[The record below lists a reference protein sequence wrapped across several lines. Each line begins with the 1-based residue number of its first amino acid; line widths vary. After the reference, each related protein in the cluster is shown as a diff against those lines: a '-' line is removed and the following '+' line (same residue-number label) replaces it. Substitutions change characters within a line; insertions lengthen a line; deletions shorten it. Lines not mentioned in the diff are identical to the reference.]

1 VTPEKDPKFEA
12 LLEYLQRARGFDFSA
27 YKRSSLMRR
36 VEKRMQLIK
45 LADFEGYMDYLEV
58 HPEEFAHLF
67 DTILI
72 NVTSFF
78 RDKPAWDRLA
88 DEILPRLL
96 AGKPPNDPVRVWSA
110 GCASGEEA
118 YTLAILLAEA
128 LGEDAFQRRVKIYA
142 SDVDEQALAQAR
154 AASYTPAQLE
164 AVPEPLRGKYFT
176 ANGERCVFR
185 TDLRRSIIFGRHDL
199 VQDAP
204 ISRLDLLVCRNT
216 LMYLNS
222 ETQAKI
228 LARFHFA
235 LSDSGFLFLG
245 KAEMLL
251 THTNL
256 FVPVDLRSRIFAKT
270 ARANPRDRLL
280 LMAQGGETEAVNQ
293 LARHVRLREEAF
305 IASPVAQL
313 VVDLSG
319 AVVLI
324 NDRMRSLF
332 NLDSRDVGRP
342 LQDLEISYRPLE
354 LRSLV
359 DQARIERRA
368 VTVPNV
374 DRRLATGEPQYF
386 DVVIVPLLHNGDN
399 PLGIAISF
407 SDVTRYHQLQADL
420 QRSNQE
426 LETANEELQS
436 AHEELETT
444 NEELQSTNEELE
456 TTNEELQS
464 TNEELETMNEELQ
477 STNEELETI
486 NAELRDR
493 TTALDSANLFLHAI
507 LTSLRTGVVVVDR
520 QLNVMIWNY
529 RAEDLWGLRSDEVLG
544 KSLLHMDI
552 GLAVRQLEAPI
563 RRLLHGEAKDG
574 ELVLD
579 AHDRRGR
586 QIRCRITCTPL
597 GGDRDGGIPG
607 VVLLMSDQEPS
618 GAEHSSGDSKG
629 SGS

>member
-1 VTPEKDPKFEA
+1 VSLDKDPSFEA
-12 LLEYLQRARGFDFSA
+12 LLEHLRGSRGFDFSA

-36 VEKRMQLIK
+36 VEKRMQVIK
-45 LADFEGYMDYLEV
+45 IANFESYLDYLEV
-58 HPEEFAHLF
+58 HPEEFGHLF

-78 RDKPAWDRLA
+78 RDKVAWDRLA
-88 DEILPRLL
+88 SDLLPRLL
-96 AGKPPNDPVRVWSA
+96 AAKAPNDPIRVWSA

-118 YTLAILLAEA
+118 YSLAILLAE
-128 LGEDAFQRRVKIYA
+128 EAFQRRVKIYA
-142 SDVDEQALAQAR
+142 SDVDEHALVQAR

-185 TDLRRSIIFGRHDL
+185 TDLRRAVIFGRHDL

-204 ISRLDLLVCRNT
+204 ISRLDLLACRNT
-216 LMYLNS
+216 LMYLNA

-235 LSDSGFLFLG
+235 LNDSGFLFLG

-251 THTNL
+251 THANL
-256 FVPVDLRSRIFAKT
+256 FVPVDLRTRIFAKT
-270 ARANPRDRLL
+270 GRANARDRLL
-280 LMAQGGETEAVNQ
+280 LMAQGGETEAGNQ

-305 IASPVAQL
+305 NAAPLAQL

-332 NLDSRDVGRP
+332 NLDARDVGRP

-359 DQARIERRA
+359 DQARAERRA
-368 VTVPNV
+368 VTAANV
-374 DRRLATGEPQYF
+374 ERHPASGEPQFF
-386 DVVIVPLLHNGDN
+386 DVTVVPLLHNGEG
-399 PLGIAISF
+399 PLGIAIAF
-407 SDVTRYHQLQADL
+407 SDVSRYQQLQADL

-436 AHEELETT
+436 AQEELETT

-493 TTALDSANLFLHAI
+493 TTALDSANLFLHSI
-507 LTSLRTGVVVVDR
+507 LGSIRTGVVVDR
-520 QLNVMIWNY
+520 QLNVLIWNY
-529 RAEDLWGLRSDEVLG
+529 RAEDLWGLRADEVIG
-544 KSLLHMDI
+544 KSLLGLDI
-552 GLAVRQLEAPI
+552 GLGVRQLDQPI
-563 RRLLHGEAKDG
+563 RRRLHGENAD
-574 ELVLD
+574 EEVVLD
-579 AHDRRGR
+579 AHNRRGR
-586 QIRCRITCTPL
+586 SIRCRITGTPL
-597 GGDRDGGIPG
+597 GSDRDGGVPG
-607 VVLLMSDQEPS
+607 VVLLMSDDEQSNAEPS
-618 GAEHSSGDSKG
+618 SSDGQK

>member
-1 VTPEKDPKFEA
+1 VTPEKDKNSPFEA
-12 LLEYLQRARGFDFSA
+12 LLEHLRRSRGFDFSA
-27 YKRSSLMRR
+27 YKRASLMRR
-36 VEKRMQLIK
+36 VEKQMQVVKI
-45 LADFEGYMDYLEV
+45 ADFEGYLDYLEV
-58 HPEEFAHLF
+58 HPEEFGHLF

-78 RDKPAWDRLA
+78 RDKAAWDRLA
-88 DEILPRLL
+88 DDVLPRLL
-96 AGKPPNDPVRVWSA
+96 AAKPPEEPIRVWSA

-118 YTLAILLAEA
+118 YSLAILLAEA
-128 LGEDAFQRRVKIYA
+128 LGDEAFLRRVKIYA
-142 SDVDEQALAQAR
+142 SDVDEHALAQAR
-154 AASYTPAQLE
+154 AATYTSAQLE
-164 AVPEPLRGKYFT
+164 AVPEPLRTRYFT
-176 ANGERCVFR
+176 ASGERCVFR
-185 TDLRRSIIFGRHDL
+185 ADLRRAVIFGRHDL

-216 LMYLNS
+216 LMYLNA
-222 ETQAKI
+222 ETQTKI

-251 THTNL
+251 THANL
-256 FVPVDLRSRIFAKT
+256 FVPVDLRTRIFAKA
-270 ARANPRDRLL
+270 ARTSPRDRLL

-305 IASPVAQL
+305 NAAPVAQL

-319 AVVLI
+319 TVVLI

-359 DQARIERRA
+359 DQARAERRA
-368 VTVPNV
+368 VTAPNV
-374 DRRLATGEPQYF
+374 ERRPPSGEPQYF
-386 DVVIVPLLHNGDN
+386 DVIVVPLLHNGES
-399 PLGIAISF
+399 PLGMAIAF
-407 SDVTRYHQLQADL
+407 SDVSHYRQLQADL

-456 TTNEELQS
+456 T
-464 TNEELETMNEELQ
+464 MNEELQ

-486 NAELRDR
+486 NTELRDR
-493 TTALDSANLFLHAI
+493 TNALDSANLFLHAI
-507 LTSLRTGVVVVDR
+507 LSSLRTAVVVVDR
-520 QLNVMIWNY
+520 QLHVLIWNY
-529 RAEDLWGLRSDEVLG
+529 RAEDLWGLRDDEVNG
-544 KSLLHMDI
+544 KSLLNLDI
-552 GLAVRQLEAPI
+552 GLPVRQLEGPV
-563 RRLLHGEAKDG
+563 RRLLHGESKD
-574 ELVLD
+574 ERIELD
-579 AHDRRGR
+579 ARNRRGR
-586 QIRCRITCTPL
+586 SIHCRITCTPL
-597 GGDRDGGIPG
+597 GSDKDGGVPG
-607 VVLLMSDQEPS
+607 VVLLMSDGEQS
-618 GAEHSSGDSKG
+618 GAGDGQK